1 MFKPNFPLATRP
13 APIRNSADLPCRF
26 RQPIAPK
33 QVHFNPEYLN
43 PQ

>member
-13 APIRNSADLPCRF
+13 AQFRTSADLPCRF

-33 QVHFNPEYLN
+33 QINFNAEYLN
-43 PQ
+43 P